1 MSRIIRAI
9 PFSVERFQPEI
20 QIFLYL
26 QVLDLLTTLIGFR
39 IGLGE
44 ASPFVRL
51 LIGFGPVAGVMASK
65 AIAVLLAGY
74 CLVNGRE
81 RVIRW
86 INYWFAALVVWNL
99 TLILSV

>member
-1 MSRIIRAI
+1 MSRILKAI
-9 PFSVERFQPEI
+9 PFPVERVQPEI

-65 AIAVLLAGY
+65 AIAIGLAAY
-74 CLVNGRE
+74 CLLNKRE

-86 INYWFAALVVWNL
+86 INYWYAALVVWNL